1 MNNKKVKQMIESIT
15 GGNYTTLYNLDTGE
29 DCRVALVFWAGAD
42 CFNGKVSLTAEQ
54 LSSLKGDL

>member
-1 MNNKKVKQMIESIT
+1 MNNKKVKRMIESIT

-29 DCRVALVFWAGAD
+29 GCRVVLVFWAGVE

-54 LSSLKGDL
+54 LSSLKGG